1 MFALIAHAACAKI
14 PGVCEKFVRK
24 IANYIN
30 SSPKRS
36 AIFRE
41 FCECFQKNNH
51 KMLKLSDTRWLY
63 RHACVKRVLESWDT
77 IQHFLTDMVI
87 TQKSTSGENLLCMMQ
102 NVDIKAYLLFLK
114 YILHFFN
121 NFNIYFQAVE
131 TRIQLLQSK
140 SMDLLTQISNFLK
153 PEFLNDL
160 LNIEFEKTA
169 THKSLEDI
177 RLGSECEEYLRKL
190 IKDEHINIA
199 EVIRRNCLEFY
210 ITAAKEIRK
219 RLPVN
224 DKFLSKLKVLQPQIL
239 FHNDRESSFND
250 IFFIAETIGS
260 FDEMALKKEWFSLHS
275 DFTIM
280 EKQNL
285 SLLNFD
291 NMWKEILQYQ
301 YSTNVIKFP
310 NLKYLLNAIRA
321 LPNSNADS
329 ERVFSFLTD
338 VKRN

>member
-1 MFALIAHAACAKI
+1 
-14 PGVCEKFVRK
+14 
-24 IANYIN
+24 
-30 SSPKRS
+30 
-36 AIFRE
+36 
-41 FCECFQKNNH
+41 
-51 KMLKLSDTRWLY
+51 
-63 RHACVKRVLESWDT
+63 VKRVLESWDNV
-77 IQHFLTDMVI
+77 QHFLTDMVM
-87 TQKSTSGENLLCMMQ
+87 TQKSISGENLLCMMQ
-102 NVDIKAYLLFLK
+102 NVDIKAYLLYLK

-131 TRIQLLQSK
+131 TRIQLLQPK
-140 SMDLLTQISNFLK
+140 SMDLLTKISTNFLK

-160 LNIEFEKTA
+160 LYIEFEKTA

-190 IKDEHINIA
+190 IKDGHINIV

-224 DKFLSKLKVLQPQIL
+224 DKFLSKLKILQPQIL
-239 FHNDRESSFND
+239 FNNDRETSFND
-250 IFFIAETIGS
+250 ISFIAKTIGS
-260 FDEMALKKEWFSLHS
+260 FDEIALRKEWFSLHS

-285 SLLNFD
+285 LILNFD
-291 NMWKEILQYQ
+291 DMWREILQYQ
-301 YSTNVIKFP
+301 YSTNVIKYP

-338 VKRN
+338 VKRKNRNKLASVTVNAICVKISIKSERRNCSNYEDQCEAFISHVIRYIIC